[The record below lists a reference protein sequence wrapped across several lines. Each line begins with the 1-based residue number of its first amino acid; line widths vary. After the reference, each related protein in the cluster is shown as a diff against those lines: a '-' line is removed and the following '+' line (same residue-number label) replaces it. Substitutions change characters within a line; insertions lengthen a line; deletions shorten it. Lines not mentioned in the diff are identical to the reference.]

1 MGGWIAL
8 RLGMLLGERL
18 AGLVGVAA
26 APDFTEW
33 GLGVTPGDRT
43 ALAAQGWFARP
54 SDYDAAGYRYSRA
67 FVDDAP
73 AQLVLGGDIA
83 ITAPVRL
90 LHGQLGEAVPW
101 RLSLDIAERLRS
113 DAVQVIL
120 VKDGN
125 HRLSR
130 PQDIAVL
137 IAAVA
142 DLTGDDG

>member
-1 MGGWIAL
+1 MVAAAGLAVGGVS
-8 RLGMLLGERL
+8 LGL
-18 AGLVGVAA
+18 AGLVGIAA

-33 GLGVTPGDRT
+33 GLGMTDADRA
-43 ALAAQGWFARP
+43 ALAEQGWFSRP
-54 SDYDAAGYRYSRA
+54 SAHDDGGYRYSRTLIA
-67 FVDDAP
+67 DAP
-73 AQLVLGGDIA
+73 AQRVLGGPIG

-90 LHGQLGEAVPW
+90 LHGQLDEAVPW